1 MSTKQSI
8 YDQAYTAVQNGEH
21 AFARRLL
28 AQLLKQEPDHP
39 NGWLLASYAMTTRAE
54 AIRCLH
60 RGLQIDPENVHAKKR
75 LAKLQK
81 SPLDQS
87 PDYSIDPSPTLLLH
101 LSAERATVPPDLVN
115 MSEAASSPSPNLR
128 ILKKNDL
135 HY

>member
-1 MSTKQSI
+1 
-8 YDQAYTAVQNGEH
+8 
-21 AFARRLL
+21 
-28 AQLLKQEPDHP
+28 
-39 NGWLLASYAMTTRAE
+39 
-54 AIRCLH
+54 
-60 RGLQIDPENVHAKKR
+60 LQIDPENVHAKKR